1 MPSQNKIT
9 IPKYKEDLLNDK
21 IHQYNMLRNRLYV
34 TRVADDI
41 ESISSAMRDLEKSIQ
56 DQIEQIEKQHSRKYN
71 MFNEEPEEWYR
82 RERIRQLQ
90 RKEAQE
96 KVFNM
101 SLKELLPQ
109 RYKK

>member
-1 MPSQNKIT
+1 MPLQNKIT

-71 MFNEEPEEWYR
+71 MFNEEPEAWYR
-82 RERIRQLQ
+82 REGIRQLQ